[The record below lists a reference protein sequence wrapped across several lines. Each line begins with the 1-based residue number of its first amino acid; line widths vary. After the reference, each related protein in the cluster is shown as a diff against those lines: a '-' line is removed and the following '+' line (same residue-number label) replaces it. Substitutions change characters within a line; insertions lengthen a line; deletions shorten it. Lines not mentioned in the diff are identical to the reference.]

1 MHIYTILIAL
11 PQYFSLRKLENRI
24 VSSFYNN
31 FIGKKKTFLLLHA
44 EFGKM
49 IKCVCTYTQTSG
61 NYEAIYIIMM

>member
-31 FIGKKKTFLLLHA
+31 FIGKKKNFFAVTCRVWEDDQVCLH
-44 EFGKM
+44 
-49 IKCVCTYTQTSG
+49 IYTNKWQL
-61 NYEAIYIIMM
+61 